1 MMLPSLSIVIP
12 SYRRTDLL
20 RICLASVVREMPAG
34 TQVLVVDDGSPGAIV
49 SRVVA
54 EFPGVE
60 VVRHARSKGFCAAA
74 NAGIRAATGT
84 IVELLNDDT
93 EVCAGWAELALRWFE
108 NVQIAAVAPLVLKNE
123 PQRREAGLLPRID
136 SAGDIYDYGGFAKKR
151 GDGSIWNAASAYRQP
166 GPVWGV
172 SATAGFYR
180 RQMLLETGG
189 FPEDFVAY
197 FEDVDLSHR
206 IRNAGHEIVYEPES
220 MVWHC
225 VSASYG
231 QSPNRKCIEQQS
243 RNEERVFWRNV
254 HGRQRLRYLPR
265 HIAVLGAKAIRR
277 WQEGRLIPW
286 AIGRLRAILP
296 GGQ

>member
-1 MMLPSLSIVIP
+1 MLPSLSIVIP

-20 RICLASVVREMPAG
+20 RICLASVLREMPAH
-34 TQVLVVDDGSPGAIV
+34 TQVIVVDDGSPDEIV
-49 SRVVA
+49 TRVA
-54 EFPGVE
+54 TEFPSVE

-74 NAGIRAATGT
+74 NSGIRAATGT

-93 EVCAGWAELALRWFE
+93 EVCAGWAEFALQAFE
-108 NVQIAAVAPLVLKNE
+108 NAQIAAVAPLVFKNE
-123 PQRREAGLLPRID
+123 LHRRETGLLPRID
-136 SAGDIYDYGGFAKKR
+136 SAGDIYDFGGFAKKR
-151 GDGSIWNAASAYRQP
+151 GDGSIWDATSTYQQP
-166 GPVWGV
+166 SPVWGV

-180 RQMLLETGG
+180 RQVLLETGG

-206 IRNAGHEIVYEPES
+206 IRNAGYEIVYEPQS

-231 QSPNRKCIEQQS
+231 LSPNRRCIEQQS

-254 HGRQRLRYLPR
+254 RGRQRLRYLPR
-265 HIAVLGAKAIRR
+265 HIAVLGAKAVRR
-277 WQEGRLIPW
+277 WQEGRLLPW
-286 AIGRLRAILP
+286 AFGRLRAILP
-296 GGQ
+296 GG

>member
-20 RICLASVVREMPAG
+20 RLCLTSVVREMPGG
-34 TQVLVVDDGSPGAIV
+34 TQVIVVDDGSRDAIV
-49 SRVVA
+49 SRVA
-54 EFPGVE
+54 ATFPGVE
-60 VVRHARSKGFCAAA
+60 VVRHARSQGFCAAA

-84 IVELLNDDT
+84 IVELLNDDA
-93 EVCAGWAELALRWFE
+93 EVCAGWAEFALVAFE
-108 NVQIAAVAPLVLKNE
+108 DTQIAAVAPLVLKNE
-123 PQRREAGLLPRID
+123 PHRREAGLSPRID
-136 SAGDIYDYGGFAKKR
+136 STGDIYDYGGFAQKR
-151 GDGSIWNAASAYRQP
+151 GDGTIWDATSAYWQP
-166 GPVWGV
+166 SPVWGV

-180 RQMLLETGG
+180 RDVLLETGG

-206 IRNAGHEIVYEPES
+206 IRNAGHEIVYEPRS
-220 MVWHC
+220 IVWHC

-254 HGRQRLRYLPR
+254 RGRQRLQYLPR
-265 HIAVLGAKAIRR
+265 HVAILGAKAVRR
-277 WQEGRLIPW
+277 WQEGLLLPW
-286 AIGRLRAILP
+286 AIGRLRAIMP
-296 GGQ
+296 GG